1 MEDRMSRTY
10 SHAKLSL
17 AIWFSVLAFGAGQL
31 SAATVTYVVGTC
43 KGATQFS
50 TIQSALDASPAPNTV
65 EVCPGQYSEQVTITK
80 PVTLE
85 GITARNGD
93 LAQIVLPGNYRV
105 NAAYLGEEGHLFA
118 TVAQVYVNNVSGGAV
133 NLENLD
139 VNGEGFSA
147 NMDYLA
153 GIFYQESSGT
163 IDQVITSF
171 QTGGGFGMVLQGG
184 SSHSSVTVEN
194 SSIHDFDLASI
205 YAVGPS
211 EAPDL
216 KVTIVN
222 NNIAT
227 SQNNLFSNVLI
238 EQGTDATV
246 SGNVVSGGLIGITI
260 NASTGSFTD
269 NTVLGSGIGISLG
282 SDGPSLKS
290 NKIFNTTKYGIDVGS
305 NLEASVIEGNTVMSV
320 DQPGSLDVTGTGIEL
335 NCAKVRSGH
344 VSSNAIMDALDGY
357 GDVPTGFTGSGTYA
371 GVVTPVTTCA
381 NNAPASIASFAA
393 GMKSLTQLRVQ

>member
-1 MEDRMSRTY
+1 
-10 SHAKLSL
+10 
-17 AIWFSVLAFGAGQL
+17 
-31 SAATVTYVVGTC
+31 
-43 KGATQFS
+43 
-50 TIQSALDASPAPNTV
+50 
-65 EVCPGQYSEQVTITK
+65 
-80 PVTLE
+80 
-85 GITARNGD
+85 
-93 LAQIVLPGNYRV
+93 
-105 NAAYLGEEGHLFA
+105 
-118 TVAQVYVNNVSGGAV
+118 VSGGAV

-344 VSSNAIMDALDGY
+344 VSSNTIMDALDGY

-371 GVVTPVTTCA
+371 GVVTPVTICA
-381 NNAPASIASFAA
+381 NNAP
-393 GMKSLTQLRVQ
+393 GGE